1 MDMKTMD
8 DFEFKGKTVLVRVD
22 INCPI
27 DPETRE
33 FLDIRR
39 MRIHA
44 KTIKELADKG
54 AKVVVLAH
62 QGRPGSEYDFTS
74 MEKHA
79 EELSK
84 HVGKQVSF
92 VPDIIGPTAQE
103 AVKKLNGGDVLLLE
117 NVRFLSE
124 ELLKR
129 PSDVQAN
136 THFVKTLAPL
146 ADYYVSDA
154 FAAAHRSQP
163 SIVGFCEVLPSCAG
177 RVMQEE
183 VEVMQKVLES
193 NKKPGIYI
201 AGGSKVKGSLRVIK
215 TFLETRAMDK
225 ILTTGLVANVFLCA
239 KGYDIPAK
247 DYVENYDTHLKT
259 ARELL
264 TEYPKQIEVPVDL
277 ALDKQGKRFEVS
289 LSEMPLPYK
298 VADIGN
304 GTIGRYKYIIE
315 NAGTIIANGPA
326 GVFEEQAFE
335 KGTMEIVKSI
345 AEADAF
351 SVVGGGHIAIAIA
364 KAGLEDKIT
373 HISTGGGACI
383 THLAGIR
390 LWALKALEAA
400 AQKNNTGAPGLG
412 GAGAPKE
419 SVQ

>member
-1 MDMKTMD
+1 MNGMKTMD
-8 DFEFKGKTVLVRVD
+8 DFDFSGKTALVRVD

-27 DPETRE
+27 DPETNE
-33 FLDIRR
+33 FLDVRR
-39 MRIHA
+39 MKIHS
-44 KTIKELADKG
+44 KTIKELSQKG
-54 AKVVVLAH
+54 AKVVVMSH
-62 QGRPGSEYDFTS
+62 QGRPGSEYDFTN

-79 EELSK
+79 GELSK
-84 HVGKQVSF
+84 HVGVDIKYI
-92 VPDIIGPTAQE
+92 PDVIGPTAQS
-103 AVKKLNGGDVLLLE
+103 AIKLMSNGEVILLD

-136 THFVKTLAPL
+136 THFVKSLTPL
-146 ADYYVSDA
+146 ADYFVSDA
-154 FAAAHRSQP
+154 FATAHRSQP
-163 SIVGFCEVLPSCAG
+163 SLVGFCETLPSCAG

-183 VEVMQKVLES
+183 VEVMAKVLES
-193 NKKPGIYI
+193 NKKPAIYV
-201 AGGSKVKGSLRVIK
+201 AGGAKVKSSLRVIK
-215 TFLETRAMDK
+215 TFLETGVMDK
-225 ILTTGLVANVFLCA
+225 ILTSGLVASVFLSA
-239 KGYDIPAK
+239 KGYDVPGK
-247 DYVENYDTHLKT
+247 DYVENYDDHIKT
-259 ARELL
+259 AKELL
-264 TEYPKQIEVPVDL
+264 AEYSSQIELPVDL

-326 GVFEEQAFE
+326 GVFEEPQFE

-351 SVVGGGHIAIAIA
+351 SVVGGGHIAIAIT

-383 THLAGIR
+383 THLAGIK
-390 LWALKALEAA
+390 LWALAALEKAA
-400 AQKNNTGAPGLG
+400 EKQGAPEHR
-412 GAGAPKE
+412 GAEGD
-419 SVQ
+419 SQ

>member
-1 MDMKTMD
+1 MAFKTID
-8 DFEFKGKTVLVRVD
+8 NFDFKGKTVLVRVD

-27 DPETRE
+27 DPETNE
-33 FLDIRR
+33 FLDTRR
-39 MRIHA
+39 VRIHT
-44 KTIKELADKG
+44 KTIKELSDKG
-54 AKVVVLAH
+54 GKVVVLAH

-74 MEKHA
+74 LEKHA

-84 HVGKQVSF
+84 HTGNGVKYI
-92 VPDIIGPTAQE
+92 PDVIGPTAQ
-103 AVKKLNGGDVLLLE
+103 AAIKAMQDGDIIVLE
-117 NVRFLSE
+117 NVRFLAE

-146 ADYYVSDA
+146 ADYFVCDA
-154 FAAAHRSQP
+154 FATAHRSQP
-163 SIVGFCEVLPSCAG
+163 SIVGFTEVLPSCAG

-183 VEVMQKVLES
+183 VEVMAKVLES
-193 NKKPGIYI
+193 NKKPAIYI
-201 AGGSKVKGSLRVIK
+201 AGGAKVKSSLRVIK
-215 TFLETRAMDK
+215 TFLEYGVMDK
-225 ILTTGLVANVFLCA
+225 ILTSGLVASVFLSA
-239 KGYDIPAK
+239 KGYDIPGK
-247 DYVENYDTHLKT
+247 DYIDNYETHLKT
-259 ARELL
+259 AKELL
-264 TEYPKQIEVPVDL
+264 AEYSTQIEIPMDL
-277 ALDKQGKRFEVS
+277 ALDKQGKRFEVA

-326 GVFEEQAFE
+326 GVFEEAAFE

-351 SVVGGGHIAIAIA
+351 SVVGGGHIAIAIV

-383 THLAGIR
+383 THLAGIK
-390 LWALKALEAA
+390 LWALDALERA
-400 AQKNNTGAPGLG
+400 AQKEVKND
-412 GAGAPKE
+412 
-419 SVQ
+419 